1 MWFTAAT
8 AASGLRIVHV
18 NNPGAAPYQN
28 NRISNTKYSLWT
40 FVPAV
45 RRHFD
50 LTARRAVA
58 VHLKGE
64 TVQSACLVPPAQIVL
79 QNLLEQMRTHM
90 NRYFLI
96 IATLQLFSA
105 LTPVCAAAGARGRFN
120 RECV

>member
-1 MWFTAAT
+1 MDVCASGKASLRLDR
-8 AASGLRIVHV
+8 AASSGC
-18 NNPGAAPYQN
+18 APKGG
-28 NRISNTKYSLWT
+28 NRSERWS
-40 FVPAV
+40 
-45 RRHFD
+45 
-50 LTARRAVA
+50 
-58 VHLKGE
+58 G
-64 TVQSACLVPPAQIVL
+64 PPAQIVL